1 MGSSVAEARRI
12 DPPAPHRP
20 DRSESVGG
28 GAGARPFGR
37 IGPFAPLEAGV
48 RAQSLRE
55 TLDAAPDRDDVW
67 VFAYASLIWRPCFE
81 AAAARR
87 LLLPGYRRAFCVWTV
102 QARGRP
108 ERPGLGLGLEAG
120 GPGCEGMALQ
130 VPAARLAV
138 SLEALW
144 AREMLT
150 GVYLPRWLCGRREN
164 GEGQSVLA
172 FVADCRHPQYA
183 GGLSDE
189 ERAACIASA
198 RGELGSCLEYLEHS
212 VSALRGAGIT
222 DPYLDAMRDRVR
234 GAAGPAPDEEDGS
247 GAT

>member
-1 MGSSVAEARRI
+1 MGR
-12 DPPAPHRP
+12 
-20 DRSESVGG
+20 

-37 IGPFAPLEAGV
+37 IGPFAPLGAGV

-55 TLDAAPDRDDVW
+55 TLDAAPDRDEVW
-67 VFAYASLIWRPCFE
+67 VFAYASLIWRPCFD
-81 AAAARR
+81 AGAARR
-87 LLLPGYRRAFCVWTV
+87 LFLPGYRRAFCVWTV

-108 ERPGLGLGLEAG
+108 ECPGLGLGLEAG

-130 VPAARLAV
+130 VSTARLAV

-150 GVYLPRWLCGRREN
+150 GVYRPRWLCGQWEN
-164 GEGQSVLA
+164 GEEQSVLA
-172 FVADCRHPQYA
+172 FVADPCHPQYA
-183 GGLSDE
+183 GGLSDD

-234 GAAGPAPDEEDGS
+234 GAADHEPEREDGP
-247 GAT
+247 GAK

>member
-1 MGSSVAEARRI
+1 MTDSTS
-12 DPPAPHRP
+12 
-20 DRSESVGG
+20 
-28 GAGARPFGR
+28 ARPVGR
-37 IGPFAPLEAGV
+37 IGPFAPLGPGE
-48 RAQSLRE
+48 RAQSLRD
-55 TLDAAPDRDDVW
+55 TLDAAPDRNDIW

-81 AAAARR
+81 AKASRR
-87 LLLPGYRRAFCVWTV
+87 LYLPGYRRVFCVWTV

-120 GPGCEGMALQ
+120 APGCGGMALRI
-130 VPAARLAV
+130 PSAHLME
-138 SLEALW
+138 SLQALW

-150 GVYLPRWLCGRREN
+150 GVYVPRWLRGQREDGN
-164 GEGQSVLA
+164 AQTVLS

-183 GGLSDE
+183 GGLSDD

-222 DPYLDAMRDRVR
+222 DPYLDAMMDRVHA
-234 GAAGPAPDEEDGS
+234 AAGGAPQEGDPS
-247 GAT
+247 GTA